1 MASKETSGQSE
12 TTQATASSSDDL
24 TSSLT
29 EEGEPPIEVIPVG
42 DDPPIDDKPV
52 IGDEPPVDQESE
64 GYTAEREALRVLH
77 ERITELGFDSVFEL
91 MREGP
96 ALVRAKILSRTP
108 QVMDPVQVDE
118 LFDQAQ
124 ARAAGLTRLYA
135 QLCAR
140 SNPALQA
147 LTKLEPPE
155 DPNGIHRSIGG
166 SGNYEAWFKQT
177 SATGFAHP
185 DSVGSLFS
193 PASYLTDLYRAA
205 KPLHPSTS
213 GLQLNLPAPCTVDL
227 QR

>member
-96 ALVRAKILSRTP
+96 A
-108 QVMDPVQVDE
+108 
-118 LFDQAQ
+118 
-124 ARAAGLTRLYA
+124 
-135 QLCAR
+135 
-140 SNPALQA
+140 
-147 LTKLEPPE
+147 PP
-155 DPNGIHRSIGG
+155 D
-166 SGNYEAWFKQT
+166 
-177 SATGFAHP
+177 
-185 DSVGSLFS
+185 
-193 PASYLTDLYRAA
+193 
-205 KPLHPSTS
+205 
-213 GLQLNLPAPCTVDL
+213 
-227 QR
+227 